1 MQLSLSG
8 KLFFTGLTLTVSA
21 VVLVAT
27 LTFWSLDRG
36 FTLYV
41 AQAQLDRMNRLT
53 DELIAVGS
61 GRGLQWLAEDRD
73 SWNGLLLRGLLPH
86 RRLKDLEDG
95 KAEKA
100 EKGDRKRLPP
110 PVARVARRLALL
122 DPEEGYIIGAKSAL
136 ESDARRAITTG
147 DRLLG
152 WLVLRPSDH
161 LADGIHGRFV
171 QAQGRNLLAIGLGTV
186 LLAGLAALL
195 LGRHLSR
202 PVTAMA
208 RTAQRLSDGDYEARA
223 AAANR
228 SDEIG
233 SLARDI
239 NTLAAT
245 LGAAEAGRK
254 RWVQDTAHEL
264 RTPLSSLRAE
274 VEALQ
279 DGIRQPDAQSLA
291 RLHAGIMT
299 LAALIDDL
307 RQLAEADGGRLHMD
321 LKRGQLWPLVKR
333 VAENLESR
341 ARAAGIEVHLRDE
354 TGGEIWLDMDQNRL
368 AQVLRNLTSNAI
380 AYSDAGGRLEI
391 VLHQDLKARKL
402 ILQFDDTP
410 PGVSPENLP
419 NLFDRFFRVEESRNR
434 RTGGRGLGLAIC
446 RAIVEA
452 HGGRISAEPSPLG
465 GLRVLLT
472 LPLKENK
479 KGAA

>member
-8 KLFFTGLTLTVSA
+8 KLFFTALTLTVSA
-21 VVLVAT
+21 VALVAT

-41 AQAQLDRMNRLT
+41 AQAQLDRMNRLS
-53 DELIAVGS
+53 DELVSIGS
-61 GRGLQWLAEDRD
+61 ERGLQWLADDRD

-86 RRLKDLEDG
+86 RRLKDIEDSG
-95 KAEKA
+95 AHRGE
-100 EKGDRKRLPP
+100 RKKLPP
-110 PVARVARRLALL
+110 SVSRVAKRLALL
-122 DPEEGYIIGAKSAL
+122 SPDETFIIGAESAL
-136 ESDARRAITTG
+136 KSDARRAITTG

-161 LADGIHGRFV
+161 LTEGIHGRFV
-171 QAQGRNLLAIGLGTV
+171 QAQGRNLLFIGLGTV

-208 RTAQRLSDGDYEARA
+208 RTTQRLSHGDYEARVA
-223 AAANR
+223 AASR

-239 NTLAAT
+239 NGLAAT

-264 RTPLSSLRAE
+264 RTPLASLRAE

-279 DGIRQPDAQSLA
+279 DGVRQPDEKSLA

-307 RQLAEADGGRLHMD
+307 RQLAEADGGRLN
-321 LKRGQLWPLVKR
+321 LNLQRGQLWPLVR
-333 VAENLESR
+333 HVAENLESR
-341 ARAAGIEVHLRDE
+341 AREAGMDVRLRDE
-354 TGGEIWLDMDQNRL
+354 TGGEDWLDLDPIRL
-368 AQVLRNLTSNAI
+368 GQVLRNLISNSL
-380 AYSDAGGRLEI
+380 AYSDPDGRLEI
-391 VLHQDLKARKL
+391 VLHLDRKTRRL

-410 PGVSPENLP
+410 PGVSAEDLP
-419 NLFDRFFRVEESRNR
+419 NLFDRFFRVEASRSR

-446 RAIVEA
+446 RAIA
-452 HGGRISAEPSPLG
+452 QGHGGEIKAEPSPLG

-472 LPLKENK
+472 LPLADSER
-479 KGAA
+479 GAA